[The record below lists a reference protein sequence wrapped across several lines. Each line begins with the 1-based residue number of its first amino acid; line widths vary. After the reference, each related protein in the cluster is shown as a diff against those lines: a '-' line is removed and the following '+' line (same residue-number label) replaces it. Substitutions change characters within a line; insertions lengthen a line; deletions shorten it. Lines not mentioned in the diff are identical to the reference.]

1 MKSTGSNLAL
11 RNGKILLP
19 NGRIVT
25 GGLTIHNGK
34 IARIGKPDRKLT
46 TLDCRGAYVIPG
58 LIDIHTHGIGYESS
72 NGTLATYA
80 EREATRGTTAFYP
93 SFFGPVE
100 ETIAHINRHLKETD
114 NLRAVPQVVGFRL
127 ESPYLART
135 GAGRSKDLAPIRSTT
150 TRRLLRAGNGWIKI
164 WDISP
169 ELTGAPAVI
178 RALSRT
184 GVVCSIAHTQC
195 TVEQAQAAISAGARL
210 VTHLFDTFVMPP
222 QTDPGVYPAGL
233 VDYLLVEDRVACEIV
248 ADGTHVAAFHVEK
261 TLRCKPAGGVI
272 FVTDSNFGAGLPPG
286 EYNLP
291 QGWGRVKIAGPNNG
305 VRMIDR
311 DMGLAGSALTPID
324 GFRNTIRMFHKDMA
338 VASRLCSGNP
348 ARLLDLNKGEIAVG
362 RDADLVV
369 LSPKLDVLYTVVGGK
384 IIFNRQSQDSGRH
397 PATRRPRP

>member
-1 MKSTGSNLAL
+1 MKSTHSCLAL

-25 GGLTIHNGK
+25 GGITIHNGK
-34 IARIGKPDRKLT
+34 IARIGKPDRRTT

-58 LIDIHTHGIGYESS
+58 LIDIHTHGIAYMSTSGS
-72 NGTLATYA
+72 LQAYA
-80 EREATRGTTAFYP
+80 EQEASRGTTAFYP
-93 SFFGPVE
+93 TFFGPVA
-100 ETIAHINRHLKETD
+100 ETILHLNRHLAETD

-135 GAGRSKDLAPIRSTT
+135 GAGRSKNLAPIHATT
-150 TRRLLRAGNGWIKI
+150 TRRLLRAGGGRIKI

-169 ELTGAPAVI
+169 ELPGALAAI
-178 RALSRT
+178 RALSWM

-195 TVEQAQAAISAGARL
+195 TVKQAQAAVSSGARL
-210 VTHLFDTFVMPP
+210 VTHLFDTFVMPTE
-222 QTDPGVYPAGL
+222 TDPGVTPAGL
-233 VDYLLVEDRVACEIV
+233 VDYLLVEDRVACEII
-248 ADGTHVAAFHVEK
+248 ADGTHVPAFHVEK

-286 EYNLP
+286 EYDLP
-291 QGWGRVKIAGPNNG
+291 QGWGRAKVAGPNNG
-305 VRMIDR
+305 VRLIDR
-311 DMGLAGSALTPID
+311 GMGLSGSALTPID

-348 ARLLDLNKGEIAVG
+348 ARLLGLNKGEIAVG

-369 LSPKLDVLYTVVGGK
+369 LSPKLDVLYTVAGGK
-384 IIFNRQSQDSGRH
+384 IIFSRQSQD
-397 PATRRPRP
+397 